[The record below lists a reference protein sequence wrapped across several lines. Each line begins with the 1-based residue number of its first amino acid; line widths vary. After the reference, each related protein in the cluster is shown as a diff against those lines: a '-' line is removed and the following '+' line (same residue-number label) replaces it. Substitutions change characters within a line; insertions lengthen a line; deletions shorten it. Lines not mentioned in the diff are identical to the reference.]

1 MRVLGRPVPGEGP
14 GRPAGPPVCTRVP
27 GHWDSD
33 LCASS
38 LGGEPRGVA
47 PALFSDTRVSTFPL
61 DQLLWHGLCPQG
73 RAGALPAA
81 PGGGRRCSLHAAG
94 GSWLGEESRAAWLG
108 WQRQGVGRGEAPTC
122 PEGHRSA
129 PRQAGALAVPRPAQA
144 GCAGDSKDQHLVTVL
159 AAPWQP
165 ARERQHAGTPR
176 RRTGSEVSPVYGI
189 PHSRPQPHTLRPAPP
204 ATSARL
210 QGGSCPFG
218 TGRVTRRS
226 PPLTLPS
233 LDCCLCAKREEHTE
247 TGRPGPGRPRG
258 RGLSQAAACG
268 QRSTKQQ

>member
-1 MRVLGRPVPGEGP
+1 M
-14 GRPAGPPVCTRVP
+14 
-27 GHWDSD
+27 
-33 LCASS
+33 
-38 LGGEPRGVA
+38 A

-189 PHSRPQPHTLRPAPP
+189 PHSRPQPHTLCPAPP

-247 TGRPGPGRPRG
+247 TGRPGPRTTTRTRPQPG
-258 RGLSQAAACG
+258 CSLWSEHKTAV
-268 QRSTKQQ
+268 K